1 MMRPRKAPALRQ
13 STVVRRAT
21 HVVVAH
27 NGSALAAQ
35 QIVALLEQIGYR
47 CSCSHGGTSAL
58 LRVRAST
65 GLRML
70 LCLHTDLGD
79 MDAKVLVEQLRDIGG
94 VRVPV
99 AVIAPKQLRDEYV
112 ALGAHVLHRPLDK
125 RELSG
130 LWTLSV
136 PGMLFGYARAEMQH
150 GKTLVKERNVQG
162 QLHDFWTRGV
172 QYTTAGARRGLR
184 EVADRPL
191 GPIAIE
197 SRASPTVEDCQ
208 DFVRA
213 VIERRKK

>member
-1 MMRPRKAPALRQ
+1 
-13 STVVRRAT
+13 
-21 HVVVAH
+21 
-27 NGSALAAQ
+27 
-35 QIVALLEQIGYR
+35 
-47 CSCSHGGTSAL
+47 
-58 LRVRAST
+58 
-65 GLRML
+65 ML

-94 VRVPV
+94 MRVPV

-162 QLHDFWTRGV
+162 QLHDFCWTRGV

-197 SRASPTVEDCQ
+197 SRASPTAEDCQ